1 MVRPFVAEE
10 PLEYKKTPLPFC
22 FIFDI
27 LRPAFLFFNIRWETH
42 MHPMLNI
49 AIRAARKAGN
59 HIAKSLENTDNIET
73 SQKGFNDFVS
83 NVDTEAEAIIIDI
96 IKSSYPEHSIIAEES
111 GSIEGKDSDVQW
123 VIDPLDGTT
132 NFIKG
137 LPHFAVSIAVRIKGK
152 TEVACVYDPMLNE
165 LFTAQR
171 GSGAQLN
178 NSRLRVKQLKD
189 LQGAVLATG
198 FPFKQKQHSESFM
211 KIVSALFVDCADFR
225 RTGSAALDL
234 CYLASGRVD
243 GYFELGLKP
252 WDMAAGE
259 LIAREAGAI
268 LTDFAGG
275 TEYMKSGNIVGASA
289 RAVKNILKHIR
300 ENGNEALLK

>member
-1 MVRPFVAEE
+1 
-10 PLEYKKTPLPFC
+10 
-22 FIFDI
+22 
-27 LRPAFLFFNIRWETH
+27 

-59 HIAKSLENTDNIET
+59 HIAKSLENAEKIES
-73 SQKGFNDFVS
+73 SQKGTNDFVT
-83 NVDTEAEAIIIDI
+83 NVDQEAESIIIET
-96 IKSSYPEHSIIAEES
+96 IKSSYPEHGIVAEEN
-111 GSIEGKDSDVQW
+111 GVIEGKDKAVQW
-123 VIDPLDGTT
+123 IIDPLDGTT
-132 NFIKG
+132 NFVKG
-137 LPHFAVSIAVRIKGK
+137 FPHFSVSIAVRMNGK
-152 TEVACVYDPMLNE
+152 TEVACVYDPMQNE

-178 NSRLRVKQLKD
+178 NARIRVNQVKD
-189 LQGAVLATG
+189 LNGTVLATG
-198 FPFKQKQHSESFM
+198 FPFKQKQHSESYL

-234 CYLASGRVD
+234 CYLAAGRVD

-268 LTDFAGG
+268 LTDFSGG
-275 TEYMKSGNIVGASA
+275 TGYMESGNIVGSSA
-289 RAVKNILKHIR
+289 RGVKAMLKHIR
-300 ENGNEALLK
+300 DNGNEAILK

>member
-1 MVRPFVAEE
+1 
-10 PLEYKKTPLPFC
+10 
-22 FIFDI
+22 
-27 LRPAFLFFNIRWETH
+27 

-59 HIAKSLENTDNIET
+59 HIAKSLENAEKIEST
-73 SQKGFNDFVS
+73 QKGINDFVT
-83 NVDTEAEAIIIDI
+83 NVDKEAEAIIVST
-96 IKSSYPEHSIIAEES
+96 IKASYPEHSIIAEE
-111 GSIEGKDSDVQW
+111 GGLMEGKDNDVQW
-123 VIDPLDGTT
+123 IIDPLDGTT
-132 NFIKG
+132 NFVKG
-137 LPHFAVSIAVRIKGK
+137 LPHFSVSIAVRIKGK

-178 NSRLRVKQLKD
+178 NARIRVKQLKD
-189 LQGAVLATG
+189 LQGTVLATG
-198 FPFKQKQHSESFM
+198 FPFKQKQHSESYF
-211 KIVSALFVDCADFR
+211 KIMTSLFTDVADFR

-234 CYLASGRVD
+234 CYVAANRVD

-268 LTDFAGG
+268 ITDFAGG
-275 TEYMKSGNIVGASA
+275 TDYMKSGNVVTSSA
-289 RAVKNILKHIR
+289 RGVKGILKHIR
-300 ENGNEALLK
+300 ENGNEAMMK

>member
-1 MVRPFVAEE
+1 
-10 PLEYKKTPLPFC
+10 
-22 FIFDI
+22 
-27 LRPAFLFFNIRWETH
+27 

-59 HIAKSLENTDNIET
+59 HIAKSLENAEKIEST
-73 SQKGFNDFVS
+73 QKGTNDFVT
-83 NVDTEAEAIIIDI
+83 NVDKEAEAIIIST
-96 IKSSYPEHSIIAEES
+96 IKSSYPEHCIVAEES
-111 GSIEGKDSDVQW
+111 GLIEGKDKDVQW
-123 VIDPLDGTT
+123 IIDPLDGTT
-132 NFIKG
+132 NFVKG
-137 LPHFAVSIAVRIKGK
+137 LPHFAVSIAVRFKGK

-178 NSRLRVKQLKD
+178 NARIRVQPLKD

-211 KIVSALFVDCADFR
+211 KIISALFIECADFR

-234 CYLASGRVD
+234 CYLASNRVD

-275 TEYMKSGNIVGASA
+275 TDYMKSGNIVGSSP
-289 RAVKNILKHIR
+289 RGVKAILKHIR
-300 ENGNEALLK
+300 ENGNSAILK

>member
-1 MVRPFVAEE
+1 
-10 PLEYKKTPLPFC
+10 
-22 FIFDI
+22 
-27 LRPAFLFFNIRWETH
+27 

-59 HIAKSLENTDNIET
+59 HIAKSLENVEKIE
-73 SQKGFNDFVS
+73 SFQKGANDFVT
-83 NVDTEAEAIIIDI
+83 NVDKEAESIIIDT
-96 IKSSYPEHSIIAEES
+96 IKASYPDHTIICEES
-111 GSIEGKDSDVQW
+111 GRLTGKDDDVQW

-132 NFIKG
+132 NFVKG
-137 LPHFAVSIAVRIKGK
+137 FPHFSVSIAVRLKGK

-178 NSRLRVKQLKD
+178 NARVRVKQVKD

-198 FPFKQKQHSESFM
+198 FPFKQKQHSESYF
-211 KIVSALFVDCADFR
+211 KIMSSLFVDCSDFR

-234 CYLASGRVD
+234 CYLAAGRVD
-243 GYFELGLKP
+243 GFFELGLKP
-252 WDMAAGE
+252 WDIAAGE

-268 LTDFAGG
+268 VTDFAGS
-275 TEYMKSGNIVGASA
+275 TDYMKSGNVVASSA
-289 RAVKNILKHIR
+289 RGVKGMLKKIR
-300 ENGNEALLK
+300 ENGNNALLR

>member
-1 MVRPFVAEE
+1 
-10 PLEYKKTPLPFC
+10 
-22 FIFDI
+22 
-27 LRPAFLFFNIRWETH
+27 

-59 HIAKSLENTDNIET
+59 HIAKSHENSDKVET
-73 SQKGFNDFVS
+73 SLKGTNDYVT
-83 NVDTEAEAIIIDI
+83 NVDQEAEALIIDT
-96 IKSSYPEHSIIAEES
+96 IKTSYPDHSIIAEES
-111 GSIEGKDSDVQW
+111 GLNEGKDSDVQW
-123 VIDPLDGTT
+123 IIDPLDGTT
-132 NFIKG
+132 NFVRGI
-137 LPHFAVSIAVRIKGK
+137 PHFSVSIAVRIKGK

-178 NSRLRVKQLKD
+178 NARIRVKQHKD
-189 LQGAVLATG
+189 LDGTILATG
-198 FPFKQKQHSESFM
+198 FPFKQKQHSESYI
-211 KIVSALFVDCADFR
+211 KIVGSLFTECADFR

-234 CYLASGRVD
+234 CYLASNRVD

-275 TEYMKSGNIVGASA
+275 TNYMKSGNIVGSSA
-289 RAVKNILKHIR
+289 KGVKNILKHIR
-300 ENGNEALLK
+300 ENANEGMLK